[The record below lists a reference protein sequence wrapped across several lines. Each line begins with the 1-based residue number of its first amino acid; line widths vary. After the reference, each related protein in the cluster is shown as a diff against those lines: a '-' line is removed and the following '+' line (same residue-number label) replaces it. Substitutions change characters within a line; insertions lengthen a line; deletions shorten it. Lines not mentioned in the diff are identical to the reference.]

1 MIVTVKQ
8 GKGDKIHISIDGE
21 YSMTV
26 DAVYWYSLG
35 ISSGDEID
43 GEEFEALKYKVE
55 SRRAFNNAL
64 DILSR
69 RAHSKEELRKKLRRK
84 YSEEASRAALE
95 RVEELGY
102 IDDEKFAEDYARQLY
117 EVKHMAP
124 YAISKE
130 LMLKGVDRDIVRRV
144 VDDIEFDPQ
153 EEIRQIVEKKYAGK
167 LNDEKQVR
175 RAYNTLVRLG
185 YKYSDIMNVLKEY
198 FRHNGVENL

>member
-1 MIVTVKQ
+1 MIITAKQ
-8 GKGDKIHISIDGE
+8 GKANKIHISIDGE

-43 GEEFEALKYKVE
+43 GEEFEILKYKVE

-69 RAHSKEELRKKLRRK
+69 RAHSKEELKRKLRRK
-84 YSEEASRAALE
+84 YSEEAVSSALE

-102 IDDEKFAEDYARQLY
+102 IDDEKFAEDYAQYLY
-117 EVKHMAP
+117 EAKHMAP

-144 VDDIEFDPQ
+144 VEDIEFDPQ
-153 EEIRQIVEKKYAGK
+153 EEIRQIVEKKYAGR
-167 LNDEKQVR
+167 LNDEKQIR
-175 RAYNTLVRLG
+175 KAYNALVRLG
-185 YKYSDIMNVLKEY
+185 YKYSDIMNVLRLYSE
-198 FRHNGVENL
+198 GE

>member
-1 MIVTVKQ
+1 MIITAKQ

-43 GEEFEALKYKVE
+43 GEEFEILKNKVE
-55 SRRAFNNAL
+55 SRRAFNNSL

-69 RAHSKEELRKKLRRK
+69 RAHSKEELRRKLRRK
-84 YSEEASRAALE
+84 YSEEACQSAIE
-95 RVEELGY
+95 RIEELGY
-102 IDDEKFAEDYARQLY
+102 IDDEKFAEDYAAQLF

-124 YAISKE
+124 YAISRE

-167 LNDEKQVR
+167 LNDEKQIR
-175 RAYNTLVRLG
+175 RAYNALIRLG
-185 YKYSDIMNVLKEY
+185 YRYSDIMNVLKEY
-198 FRHNGVENL
+198 FRHNYVENL

>member
-1 MIVTVKQ
+1 MIVTAKK
-8 GKGDKIHISIDGE
+8 GKADKIHISVDGE
-21 YSMTV
+21 YSMSV

-43 GEEFEALKYKVE
+43 GEELEILRNKVE

-69 RAHSKEELRKKLRRK
+69 RAHSRVELIRKLRRK
-84 YSEEASRAALE
+84 YSEEAVNTALE

-102 IDDEKFAEDYARQLY
+102 IDDEKFAEDYAQHLY

-130 LMLKGVDRDIVRRV
+130 LMLKGVDRDIVSRV
-144 VDDIEFDPQ
+144 VDEIEFDPQ
-153 EEIRQIVEKKYAGK
+153 EEIREILEKKYAGR
-167 LNDEKQVR
+167 LNDEKQIR
-175 RAYNTLVRLG
+175 KAYNALVRLG
-185 YKYSDIMNVLKEY
+185 YRYSDIISVLRLYSE
-198 FRHNGVENL
+198 GEL

>member
-1 MIVTVKQ
+1 MIITAKK
-8 GKGDKIHISIDGE
+8 GKADKIHISVDGE

-43 GEEFEALKYKVE
+43 GDEFEILRNKVE

-69 RAHSKEELRKKLRRK
+69 RAHSRVELIRKLRRK
-84 YSEEASRAALE
+84 YSEEAVNTALE

-102 IDDEKFAEDYARQLY
+102 IDDEKFAEDYAQHLY
-117 EVKHMAP
+117 EEKHMAP

-130 LMLKGVDRDIVRRV
+130 LMLKGVDRDIVSRV
-144 VDDIEFDPQ
+144 VDEIEFDPQ
-153 EEIRQIVEKKYAGK
+153 EEIREILEKKYAGR
-167 LNDEKQVR
+167 LNDEKQIR
-175 RAYNTLVRLG
+175 KAYNALVRLG
-185 YKYSDIMNVLKEY
+185 YKYSDIMSVLRLYHE
-198 FRHNGVENL
+198 RNED